1 MSTDQNRLDAFNDA
15 KTQAEGRRQ
24 QAITDAH
31 AGFNKRVAEE
41 IAAHTSRYEDARDA
55 FDAVKS
61 DPDHPLLGE
70 ASTMFDRIRETTPDH
85 SEARDE
91 LDAAIRAAD
100 KAYHA
105 EVARLG
111 REHGLTVG

>member
-1 MSTDQNRLDAFNDA
+1 MTDQNRLDAFNDA
-15 KTQAEGRRQ
+15 KTRAEGRRQ

-70 ASTMFDRIRETTPDH
+70 ASTTFDGIRETTPDH
-85 SEARDE
+85 TQARNE
-91 LDAAIRAAD
+91 LDRATRAAVE
-100 KAYHA
+100 AYHA

-111 REHGLTVG
+111 QEHGVSVR